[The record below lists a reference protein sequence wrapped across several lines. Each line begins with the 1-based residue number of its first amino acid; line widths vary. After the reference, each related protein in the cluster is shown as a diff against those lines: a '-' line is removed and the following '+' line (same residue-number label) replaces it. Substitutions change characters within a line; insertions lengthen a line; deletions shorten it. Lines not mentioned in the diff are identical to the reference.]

1 MTLTAPP
8 ITITGMSTT
17 DSGTAAEGPEAIP
30 ATFPPPAYPRAER
43 LDLVEELHGHRVP
56 DPYRGL
62 EDPAAADTAAWSA
75 AQDELYAAYQ
85 GAWHDG
91 GRRAAFHTRLNQLAD
106 AGTVGAPAWR
116 GERRFFL
123 RREPGQEHA
132 VLLTA
137 GQDGVERVLID
148 PAAIDPS
155 GSTTLDGWYPSRDGR
170 LLAYLLSEGGTEEAL
185 LRVIHVESGEL
196 VDGPID
202 RCRYASVVWLPFAW
216 LADAEA
222 FYYVRRLA
230 ADQVPEGESQ
240 FHRRVYLHRLG
251 TEPSEDVL
259 VFGEG
264 LEKTN
269 YYDLSV
275 SHDGRWLSVVSN
287 RGTAPRNDLHI
298 ADLEASS
305 VEEPDW
311 TAVQQDVDAQTTPH
325 FGRDGRLYLHTD
337 RDAPNRRLCVVDSD
351 DLGYEQWRDVLP
363 ENPKAVLEEYALLD
377 GEDVASPSVLALS
390 AWDGVS
396 ELRLF
401 DLASGKL
408 LTEVETPG
416 AGTIHSLRDHPDG
429 GPRAW
434 FGYTD
439 YVTPAKVLVFDA
451 RNRQVETWA
460 KSPGSVV
467 VGNVQVTRVF
477 YPSKDGTSIP
487 MTVLAPVGEPDRPR
501 PTILYGY
508 GGFDVSL
515 SPAFSSQQL
524 AWVEAGGVFAVA
536 NLRGGSEEG
545 QRWHRAGMFGNKQ
558 NVFDDFHAAG
568 DWLVQNGWT
577 TREQLGIFGG
587 SNGGLLVGAA
597 LTQRADAYAAVI
609 CSAPLLDML
618 RYELFGLGESWN
630 VEYGS
635 AAVAEDFKW
644 LRAYSPYHNV
654 HEGTAYPATLFT
666 IFEGDT
672 RVDTLHAR
680 KLAAALQHATSAAI
694 GERPVLVRREHNVGH
709 SARSVSRIVTLWL
722 DELVFMARQ
731 LGLEGAP
738 KV

>member
-17 DSGTAAEGPEAIP
+17 DSGTTAEGLGAVP
-30 ATFPPPAYPRAER
+30 AAFPPPAYPRADR
-43 LDLVEELHGHRVP
+43 LDLIEELHGHRVP

-62 EDPAAADTAAWSA
+62 EDPAAEETVAWSA
-75 AQDELYAAYQ
+75 AQDELYAAFQ
-85 GAWHDG
+85 GAWRDDAG
-91 GRRAAFHTRLNQLAD
+91 QREAFRARLARLAD
-106 AGTVGAPAWR
+106 AGTVTPPVWR
-116 GERRFFL
+116 GERRFHL
-123 RREPGQEHA
+123 RREPGQEHS

-137 GQDGVERVLID
+137 GRDGVERVLID
-148 PAAIDPS
+148 PSAIDPS
-155 GSTTLDGWYPSRDGR
+155 GATTLDDWYPSRDGK

-185 LRVIHVESGEL
+185 LRVIDVESGEL

-202 RCRYASVVWLPFAW
+202 RCRYSSVAWLP
-216 LADAEA
+216 DGDA

-251 TEPSEDVL
+251 ADPAGDLL

-269 YYDLSV
+269 YYDLSA
-275 SHDGRWLSVVSN
+275 SLDGRWLAVNSA
-287 RGTAPRNDLHI
+287 RGTAPRNDLHV
-298 ADLEASS
+298 ADLTASGLEQPTWS
-305 VEEPDW
+305 V
-311 TAVQQDVDAQTTPH
+311 VQEDVDAQTTLH
-325 FGRDGRLYLHTD
+325 FGRDGRFYLHTD
-337 RDAPNRRLCVVDSD
+337 RDAPNKRLCVADPD
-351 DLGYEQWRDVLP
+351 KLAYEHWRDVLP
-363 ENPKAVLEEYALLD
+363 ENPKAVLEDFALLD
-377 GEDVASPSVLALS
+377 GADSGRPTVLALHAWHAVS
-390 AWDGVS
+390 AV
-396 ELRLF
+396 RLF
-401 DLASGKL
+401 DQASGEL

-416 AGTIHSLRDHPDG
+416 AGTISGLYGHPDG

-439 YVTPAKVLVFDA
+439 YVTPPKVLAFDA
-451 RNRQVETWA
+451 RTRQVETWA
-460 KSPGSVV
+460 ESPGAVELGSVH
-467 VGNVQVTRVF
+467 VTRVL
-477 YPSKDGTSIP
+477 YPSKDGTAIP
-487 MTVLAPVGEPDRPR
+487 LTILAPTAEPDRPR

-515 SPAFSSQQL
+515 SPDFSSLRL

-545 QRWHRAGMFGNKQ
+545 QDWHRAGMFGRKQ

-568 DWLVQNGWT
+568 DWLVGNGWT
-577 TREQLGIFGG
+577 TREQLGVFGG

-597 LTQRADAYAAVI
+597 LTQRPDAYAAVV
-609 CSAPLLDML
+609 CSAPLLDMV
-618 RYELFGLGESWN
+618 RYELFGLGASWN

-635 AAVAEDFKW
+635 AEVAEEFEW
-644 LRAYSPYHNV
+644 LLAYSPYHNV

-680 KLAAALQHATSAAI
+680 KLAAALQHATSAEI
-694 GERPVLVRREHNVGH
+694 GKRPVLVRREHNVGH
-709 SARSVSRIVTLWL
+709 SARSVSRSVTLWL
-722 DELVFMARQ
+722 DELSFMIRQ
-731 LGLEGAP
+731 LGLEGVP
-738 KV
+738 ETGV